1 MAALLWAAAKG
12 PRDDG
17 LGPLRAVALGMMAI
31 AVGFALVN
39 VQVAHAF
46 AVGSALELRDH
57 GLVEGMVRSIAWAVY
72 GLAVLGVGSWLQQK
86 PTRIVGFL
94 LVLLA
99 AAKVFAVDLWSLS
112 GLARVGSVLGLGVTL
127 LLSAWLFERI
137 VRRGDPRA
145 EGEA

>member
-1 MAALLWAAAKG
+1 
-12 PRDDG
+12 
-17 LGPLRAVALGMMAI
+17 MMAI

-57 GLVEGMVRSIAWAVY
+57 GLVEGMVRSIAWAAY
-72 GLAVLGVGSWLQQK
+72 GLAVLGAGSWLQQK